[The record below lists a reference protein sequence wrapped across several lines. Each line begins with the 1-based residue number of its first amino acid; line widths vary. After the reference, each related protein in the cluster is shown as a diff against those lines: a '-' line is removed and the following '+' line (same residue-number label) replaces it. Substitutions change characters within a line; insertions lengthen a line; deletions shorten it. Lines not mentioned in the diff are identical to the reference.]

1 MHRRCRRGLVAALCA
16 LLPLTALAETE
27 AEAET
32 EVRRGSITGKI
43 ERAKDDSITVL
54 RLGPVP
60 RPNAP
65 RVLIVPGGPDVPVS
79 GEGKQTWSALKRG
92 DLIIVA
98 YEIGETPR
106 ATKVLVLPPNA
117 HPVVAAAVGST
128 PREEEGA
135 AVHRLDQVQGR
146 DPARPS
152 LAGRAAAQEA
162 RGTGPRVRPSRGDGG
177 RSAPRL
183 LGSPEEGRPGHDR
196 VRQGQPAPGESDPR
210 RAPRRREAPAPRSR
224 RPPLR
229 PGLRREREGRG
240 RHRRDSARHDLEAAE
255 SLCVELS
262 RPARAGLSRPQPA
275 GRRRRPDPARG
286 VCRGPR
292 ANARSAPR
300 RRD

>member
-16 LLPLTALAETE
+16 LLPLTALAETGAT

-128 PREEEGA
+128 PAKKRGRQFTGWIKYKDETRLVLRSPDAPPTKKREGQVREFVRHEGTE
-135 AVHRLDQVQGR
+135 VDLLR
-146 DPARPS
+146 DSWEALKKGDRVTIEFGKGNPRPANRIHVVLRGGEKPLPPG
-152 LAGRAAAQEA
+152 LAGRLFDPDYDESVKDVDGIGEIPP
-162 RGTGPRVRPSRGDGG
+162 GTTWEPPSP
-177 RSAPRL
+177 SA
-183 LGSPEEGRPGHDR
+183 S
-196 VRQGQPAPGESDPR
+196 
-210 RAPRRREAPAPRSR
+210 
-224 RPPLR
+224 
-229 PGLRREREGRG
+229 
-240 RHRRDSARHDLEAAE
+240 
-255 SLCVELS
+255 
-262 RPARAGLSRPQPA
+262 
-275 GRRRRPDPARG
+275 
-286 VCRGPR
+286 
-292 ANARSAPR
+292 N
-300 RRD
+300 